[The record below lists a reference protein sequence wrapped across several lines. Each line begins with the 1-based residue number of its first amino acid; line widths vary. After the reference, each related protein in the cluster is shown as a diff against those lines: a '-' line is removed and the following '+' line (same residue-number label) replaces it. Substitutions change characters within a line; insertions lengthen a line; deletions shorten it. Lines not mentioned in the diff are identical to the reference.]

1 MVGTVIEGEE
11 VHMMMTTVDVVGV
24 GDEEVA
30 MAVATAEIDMIIE
43 VVAAA
48 ADMGF
53 PLVRL
58 DLWDLLRLIWD
69 MAMAQATQSADMGH
83 HLLLPHLSH
92 L

>member
-1 MVGTVIEGEE
+1 
-11 VHMMMTTVDVVGV
+11 MMMTTVDVAGV

-43 VVAAA
+43 VAAA

-53 PLVRL
+53 RLVRL

>member
-1 MVGTVIEGEE
+1 
-11 VHMMMTTVDVVGV
+11 MTTVDAAGV

-30 MAVATAEIDMIIE
+30 MVATAEIDMIIE
-43 VVAAA
+43 VVVA

-53 PLVRL
+53 RLDRL